1 MKRIHF
7 KLLLLGLLTMT
18 ISCEDEYPVFDANGG
33 QTALSFEQTS
43 FDVIV
48 PEEDRTLN
56 IPVFSTTRSNT
67 ERNYEVVINNEDTT
81 EGTENEYSIGQI
93 VIPAGEF
100 SGNLSVDF
108 DFSEIA
114 GEDGEQKQLTFSIIP
129 GSGENSYND
138 VVTIN
143 YFREIVCNDMELTI
157 VSDIYASETGF
168 RIERADGTIVVD
180 DFFPFSGDA
189 LTPQTYT
196 ANFFLEDGDYVFTLL
211 DTFGDGQQ
219 GSAQGVTLTGSYEL
233 RCSIIVHASGE
244 GELEN
249 GTFEST
255 AFSVNP

>member
-1 MKRIHF
+1 MKNINY
-7 KLLLLGLLTMT
+7 KPLLILLLALM
-18 ISCEDEYPVFDANGG
+18 ISCEDEYPVFDANTG
-33 QTALSFEQTS
+33 QTAISFEQTS

-56 IPVFSTTRSNT
+56 IPVFITTRSNQ
-67 ERNYEVVINNEDTT
+67 ERTYNIVIDSTQTT
-81 EGTENEYSIGQI
+81 EGTSDEYSIGQV

-100 SGNLSVDF
+100 SGNLNVEF
-108 DFSEIA
+108 DFSEIS
-114 GEDGEQKQLTFSIIP
+114 GEDGEEKELTLSIVP
-129 GSGENSYND
+129 GSGETSYND
-138 VVTIN
+138 TLTIN

-168 RIERADGTIVVD
+168 RIERADGTVVVN

-219 GSAQGVTLTGSYEL
+219 GSAEGVTLTGSYEL
-233 RCSIIVHASGE
+233 RCSLIVHASGE